1 MEGFTNIVPSVLFL
15 CSGVMVVVLL
25 QRALCTSPLAIG
37 YAVWT
42 GIGLLGAALLGMIF
56 FDEPANTLRLVFLL
70 TLTLTLTLA
79 LVGLRY
85 VAPPE

>member
-1 MEGFTNIVPSVLFL
+1 VQ
-15 CSGVMVVVLL
+15 CL

-70 TLTLTLTLA
+70 TLTLTLA
-79 LVGLRY
+79 LVGWGCVMWRRRSNWRAVKKLGAESIVWSY
-85 VAPPE
+85 LL

>member
-1 MEGFTNIVPSVLFL
+1 
-15 CSGVMVVVLL
+15 
-25 QRALCTSPLAIG
+25 LAIG

-70 TLTLTLTLA
+70 TLTLTLA